1 MPPIAAVVATRDR
14 PRLLAER
21 SLASIAAQ
29 TRLPDRLLVADD
41 SAPSLRP
48 ANRDAVAR
56 FRREGV
62 EAVYIENRR
71 TPGASGAWNTALA
84 ELHSIEP
91 SAFVAILDDDDSW
104 DPEYLRR
111 CEQEAVARN
120 LDMVAAGIVYHKS
133 GEGGGIPLSI
143 PKKLDAGDFLVG
155 NPHIQG
161 SNLFARLRKLLEAGG
176 FDEALRSTTD
186 RDICIRLADL
196 GSVKFGSLDEYLV
209 HHYAEPGRARL
220 TSFGGDAKRQGL
232 VGFYRKYR
240 GRMSERVEAE
250 FLARCEDRF
259 GIDAVASDPAP
270 PPEAPGFAPRPAA
283 RGLDIIAGA
292 ITSPDV
298 RKAAAL
304 MDELRRKVGER
315 DGVRLKVVLLENG
328 HQDAASRAELRDAV
342 DAAYRRGLDVELR
355 DLERQRADAG
365 LFGVHPDRLS
375 SRKSIALSR
384 TMLQRYLFTA
394 AKPTPGCVVWILDDD
409 VILYGLGYMAD
420 GAIAPVEVDYPSA
433 IARLKASGAAI
444 ALGETTGEP
453 PLPFL
458 ASVRVQ
464 LVDLC
469 HNLHRL
475 AALPPDAPYHSRAD
489 ENRAVRMAK
498 RDYYYDL
505 SRSETDHLETPF
517 WYEPREAA
525 GMTNRQVFA
534 EIASRLREIASGGQV
549 FRPVVKTR
557 WDDPASALS
566 PSVNRGP
573 SALVFDINALRDFPN
588 AVPQAGGADFRR
600 SDMVWS
606 LLNAF
611 AADRNAV
618 QTGLPIRQVREPSD
632 AEPDFDTLI
641 QDIRGHALYSAMRD
655 VLRGKSERRRRDGGA
670 RGFRILEFDDAE
682 IDRAVRLYRE
692 YERERRVAF
701 EIGFIRAIGV
711 LSALRKFC
719 ERAAA
724 GHSPAWWLD
733 ESAPAAALGDFVRRM
748 RKIYNYARLDEYL
761 KAASEAD
768 PETAV
773 AAYFSDLP
781 SIVARYRENT
791 PLPAREL
798 RLAAETFVKAEFQT
812 GNLAPLGIGEEGVV
826 LTDGELVYKYF
837 HYWKSRDKARKI
849 AFLRTLA
856 GKFGDCETLPNIIE
870 IRERGDA
877 VAAVYPYEPG
887 ARYDGGRLDA
897 MLKLLRECRDAGIV
911 CRNIHPDNLLATRGG
926 GLRLID
932 FGSDIEPYTEKGFE
946 RMLRRAFL
954 TFRFHF
960 RSDLKRL
967 MTDSSRDVDMP
978 ELTGIEHFRAALDPA
993 SPSAALSD
1001 ALADMATANGARTAF
1016 DYGCGRG
1023 KLAANL
1029 AARGLRV
1036 SAFDPDESLAER
1048 WRSLGA
1054 VVDFVSQDETR
1065 RIIADGGAYDAVICS
1080 RVLCD
1085 IADSDELRR
1094 ALSDIRALAADGGTV
1109 LAAVCNP
1116 FYFSEERTEGHERE
1130 RLDGKPYD
1138 SAFAYRERDPSGGEW
1153 REEVHRPLGIYRKA
1167 FAEAGLNTRE
1177 IIELPTSD
1185 TANLRPASDYL
1196 IFRLEPAA
1204 KPAARVSLLIK
1215 TCYMEW
1221 KIAERLIRHQVER
1234 LEMSTPFVEK
1244 VVVVDTFEG
1253 PFLRQYEAPN
1263 PQAHRAAMRR
1273 LLEDGVVDR
1282 VVYAPTDPQIVR
1294 DTYIRWFGAESQET
1308 HSAGG
1313 QQLFATL
1320 YGFDACVGD
1329 YVLQMDSDILFH
1341 ASDENH
1347 DPVSDMASVL
1357 QSDPRALFVPPSIC
1371 RERPTPHSFQDGED
1385 GSDWRV
1391 EVRICMFDR
1400 RRLRSVLP
1408 IRNPVGGDGAFQ
1420 MSWHRA
1426 FDRFIRESEYRAY
1439 RGGDPRTAFIHVPN
1453 RWKADADA
1461 LFEIVAAVER
1471 GHIPRAQ
1478 IGSVNLAGDIDDW
1491 RGPKRREPFVF
1502 VICGR
1507 NPAPGEFKSC
1517 IESLFRQQRRD
1528 WGAII
1533 VDDASANGFG
1543 DYAKTLAAPFADK
1556 ITLIRNE
1563 TRRGGLHN
1571 TWNAVT
1577 RFCDNPESVI
1587 ITLDA
1592 DDSLIGDRVLNRV
1605 AAEYADGADVTVGSM
1620 LRLDKEARYPADFAN
1635 PRRRGANLWQHLRTF
1650 RKYLF
1655 DAIAVEDLKLDGE
1668 WIDVA
1673 NDWAFMVPIVEMA
1686 RSPRFIPDALY
1697 LYEPAFPKTAS
1708 ERKARDAIIARVLAK
1723 PPYPQLAAAPP
1734 AAVSRR
1740 EST

>member
-1 MPPIAAVVATRDR
+1 MPPIAAVVATRNR
-14 PRLLAER
+14 PSLLAER
-21 SLASIAAQ
+21 ALASIAAQ
-29 TRLPDRLLVADD
+29 TRLPDWVLAADD
-41 SAPSLRP
+41 SDPNLRP
-48 ANRDAVAR
+48 ANRETVAR

-62 EAVYIENRR
+62 NAVYIENTR
-71 TPGASGAWNTALA
+71 TPGASGAWNAALA
-84 ELHSIEP
+84 KLHSIEP

-111 CEQEAVARN
+111 CEQEAAARN

-143 PKKLDAGDFLVG
+143 PKKLDANDFLVG

-196 GSVKFGSLDEYLV
+196 GSVKFGALDEYLV

-232 VGFYRKYR
+232 TAFYRKYR

-250 FLARCEDRF
+250 FLARCQDRF
-259 GIDAVASDPAP
+259 GIDAAASDSPP
-270 PPEAPGFAPRPAA
+270 PPEAPGFAPSPAA

-292 ITSPDV
+292 ITSPNV

-328 HQDAASRAELRDAV
+328 RQDDASRAELRDAV
-342 DAAYRRGLDVELR
+342 VAAARRGLDVELR
-355 DLERQRADAG
+355 DLERQRADAES
-365 LFGVHPDRLS
+365 LGVHPDRLA

-384 TMLQRYLFTA
+384 TMLQRCLFTA
-394 AKPTPGCVVWILDDD
+394 AKPTPGGVVWILDDD
-409 VILYGLGYMAD
+409 VILDGLGCAAD
-420 GAIAPVEVDYPSA
+420 GNIAPVEVDYPSA

-464 LVDLC
+464 LVDLY

-475 AALPPDAPYHSRAD
+475 AALPPDAPYRSRAD
-489 ENRAVRMAK
+489 ENRAVRMAN

-517 WYEPREAA
+517 WYEPSEPA
-525 GMTNRQVFA
+525 GVTNRQVFA
-534 EIASRLREIASGGQV
+534 EIISRLREIASGGQV
-549 FRPVVKTR
+549 FRPIVKTR
-557 WDDPASALS
+557 WDDPAAALS

-573 SALVFDINALRDFPN
+573 STLVFDINALRDFPN

-655 VLRGKSERRRRDGGA
+655 VLRDKSERRRRDGGA

-682 IDRAVRLYRE
+682 IKRAVRLYRE
-692 YERERRVAF
+692 YERARRIAF
-701 EIGFIRAIGV
+701 ETGFIRATGV
-711 LSALRKFC
+711 LSALREFC
-719 ERAAA
+719 ERDAA
-724 GHSPAWWLD
+724 GRSPSWWLD
-733 ESAPAAALGDFVRRM
+733 ESASAAPAAALGDFVRRM
-748 RKIYNYARLDEYL
+748 RKIYNCARLDEYR
-761 KAASEAD
+761 KAALDEDS
-768 PETAV
+768 ETAV
-773 AAYFSDLP
+773 AAYFRDLP
-781 SIVARYRENT
+781 NIVARHRANT
-791 PLPAREL
+791 PLPARKL
-798 RLAAETFVKAEFQT
+798 RLAAETFIKAEFQA

-870 IRERGDA
+870 IRERGD
-877 VAAVYPYEPG
+877 VVVAVYPYEEG
-887 ARYDGGRLDA
+887 ARYDGGRLNA
-897 MLKLLRECRDAGIV
+897 ILKLLRECRDAGIV

-932 FGSDIEPYTEKGFE
+932 FGADIEPYTEKGFE

-967 MTDSSRDVDMP
+967 MTDSSSDVDMP

-993 SPSAALSD
+993 SPPAALFD
-1001 ALADMATANGARTAF
+1001 ALAEMATANGARTAF

-1023 KLAANL
+1023 NLAANL

-1036 SAFDPDESLAER
+1036 SAYDPDESLAER

-1054 VVDFVSQDETR
+1054 DVVFVSQDGTR

-1085 IADSDELRR
+1085 ISDSDELRR
-1094 ALSDIRALAADGGTV
+1094 ALRDIRALAADGGTV
-1109 LAAVCNP
+1109 LIAVCNP

-1130 RLDGKPYD
+1130 RLDGKSYD
-1138 SAFAYRERDPSGGEW
+1138 SVFAYRERDPSGGEW

-1167 FAEAGLNTRE
+1167 FAEAGLKTRE

-1234 LEMSTPFVEK
+1234 LEESSAFVEK
-1244 VVVVDTFEG
+1244 VIVVDTFDG

-1282 VVYAPTDPQIVR
+1282 IVYAPTDPRIVR
-1294 DTYIRWFGAESQET
+1294 DTYIKWFGAESQET
-1308 HSAGG
+1308 HAAGG

-1329 YVLQMDSDILFH
+1329 CVLQMDSDILFH

-1347 DPVSDMASVL
+1347 DPVADMASVL
-1357 QSDPRALFVPPSIC
+1357 QSDPRALSS
-1371 RERPTPHSFQDGED
+1371 RPAYAESA
-1385 GSDWRV
+1385 
-1391 EVRICMFDR
+1391 R
-1400 RRLRSVLP
+1400 RRTHSKT
-1408 IRNPVGGDGAFQ
+1408 A
-1420 MSWHRA
+1420 
-1426 FDRFIRESEYRAY
+1426 
-1439 RGGDPRTAFIHVPN
+1439 RTARIGAWRSESACSTGGGCVP
-1453 RWKADADA
+1453 
-1461 LFEIVAAVER
+1461 
-1471 GHIPRAQ
+1471 
-1478 IGSVNLAGDIDDW
+1478 
-1491 RGPKRREPFVF
+1491 
-1502 VICGR
+1502 
-1507 NPAPGEFKSC
+1507 SC
-1517 IESLFRQQRRD
+1517 
-1528 WGAII
+1528 
-1533 VDDASANGFG
+1533 
-1543 DYAKTLAAPFADK
+1543 PFA
-1556 ITLIRNE
+1556 
-1563 TRRGGLHN
+1563 TR
-1571 TWNAVT
+1571 
-1577 RFCDNPESVI
+1577 
-1587 ITLDA
+1587 
-1592 DDSLIGDRVLNRV
+1592 
-1605 AAEYADGADVTVGSM
+1605 SM
-1620 LRLDKEARYPADFAN
+1620 A
-1635 PRRRGANLWQHLRTF
+1635 
-1650 RKYLF
+1650 
-1655 DAIAVEDLKLDGE
+1655 
-1668 WIDVA
+1668 
-1673 NDWAFMVPIVEMA
+1673 MA
-1686 RSPRFIPDALY
+1686 RSKCLGIARS
-1697 LYEPAFPKTAS
+1697 TAS
-1708 ERKARDAIIARVLAK
+1708 SASRSIGLI
-1723 PPYPQLAAAPP
+1723 AAATREPP
-1734 AAVSRR
+1734 SYMFQTGGRRTRTRCLRSSPPSSAGISRARNLGAWIWRATPTTGAVRSGASLSSSSYAGATPRPANSRAASNR
-1740 EST
+1740 